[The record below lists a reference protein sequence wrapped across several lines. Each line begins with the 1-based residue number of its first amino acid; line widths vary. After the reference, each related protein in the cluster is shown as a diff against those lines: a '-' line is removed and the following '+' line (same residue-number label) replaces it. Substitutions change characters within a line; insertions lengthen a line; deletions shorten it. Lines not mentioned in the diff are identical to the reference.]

1 MKTDEMKVSELW
13 KYCKGMHLKAVWE
26 GNKELEIQ
34 TGILRATLK
43 RIEFT
48 LKTIKEIENAKRN

>member
-1 MKTDEMKVSELW
+1 MNTDEMKVKELW
-13 KYCKGMHLKAVWE
+13 SYCKGMHLKAVWE
-26 GNKELEIQ
+26 GNKDLELQ

-48 LKTIKEIENAKRN
+48 LKTIKEIEKKK